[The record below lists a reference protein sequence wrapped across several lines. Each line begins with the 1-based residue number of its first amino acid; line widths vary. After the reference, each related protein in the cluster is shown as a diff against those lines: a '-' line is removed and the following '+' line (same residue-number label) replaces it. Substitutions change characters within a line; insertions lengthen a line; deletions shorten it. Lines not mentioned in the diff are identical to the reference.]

1 MEDFLSIFKKHS
13 LTLVEKKPEVND
25 IFSFIF
31 KSKDKVDFKAGQ
43 HGIFFVKHVK
53 IKKASRS
60 FSIASTPDEGN
71 IMISMRIS
79 ENPSEFKKVL
89 RDMKPGESVIM
100 RGPVGSFYFKE
111 KKPMLLIAGGI
122 GITPYRALIK
132 DNIGNEEVLCYHI
145 RLLYSDSK
153 GDFIYKEELDKMKQD
168 DYVEVEYI
176 TNRDRLLKEIKDF
189 ALKYENETVYF
200 ISGPPYMVK
209 SIKEILRE
217 MNIQNQNIKT
227 DAFIGYK

>member
-13 LTLVEKKPEVND
+13 LTLVEKKQEVND

-60 FSIASTPDEGN
+60 FSIATTPDEKN

-79 ENPSEFKKVL
+79 ENPSEFKKAL

-111 KKPMLLIAGGI
+111 KKPVLLIAGGI

-132 DNIGNEEVLCYHI
+132 DNIGSEEGLLQTI

-153 GDFIYKEELDKMKQD
+153 GDFIYKEELDEMHQGN
-168 DYVEVEYI
+168 YVEVEYI
-176 TNRDRLLKEIKDF
+176 NKREQLVEEIKTY
-189 ALKYENETVYF
+189 ALNHKDDAIYF
-200 ISGPPYMVK
+200 ISGSPSMVK

-227 DAFIGYK
+227 DAFIGY

>member
-13 LTLVEKKPEVND
+13 LTLVEKKQEVND

-53 IKKASRS
+53 IQKASRS
-60 FSIASTPDEGN
+60 FSIATTPDEKN

-79 ENPSEFKKVL
+79 ENPSEFKKAL

-111 KKPMLLIAGGI
+111 KKPVLLIAGGI

-132 DNIGNEEVLCYHI
+132 DNIGSEEGLLQTI

-153 GDFIYKEELDKMKQD
+153 GDFIYKEELDEMHQGN
-168 DYVEVEYI
+168 YVEVEYI
-176 TNRDRLLKEIKDF
+176 NKREQLVEEIKTY
-189 ALKYENETVYF
+189 ALNHKDDAIYF
-200 ISGPPYMVK
+200 ISGSPSMVK

-227 DAFIGYK
+227 DAFIGY